1 MLKQVIRS
9 NNNWLWGASN
19 FSNIDLFEGI
29 SNKTREKVYNAA
41 VAVKNTLFET
51 DFQEAPL
58 SLSVVNPIMYRIYE
72 SVRGYANR
80 YNSLDHAIMPSTK
93 EAMFIVTKILCRTQY
108 LKVA

>member
-1 MLKQVIRS
+1 M
-9 NNNWLWGASN
+9 ASN
-19 FSNIDLFEGI
+19 FCPELNLFEGL
-29 SNKTREKVYNAA
+29 SQELRKKVYNAA